1 MIILINTIA
10 CWNFI
15 NKISLIWIFTPF
27 ARAYVEKLIVPYR
40 YLFGGTVYC
49 NSFFNETKKK
59 KILRE
64 KKIPCMW
71 ITLSYLLINKSLACP
86 LLALLQLFEILLSFN
101 FHPIVVIWMCSS
113 VEDSQFTH
121 SETYNPHEESLGREV
136 VNHFHILHFHRHIRN
151 EERALTPVGQVR
163 LISGS
168 V

>member
-27 ARAYVEKLIVPYR
+27 ARAYVEKLKVPYR

-49 NSFFNETKKK
+49 NSFFNETKKRFYVK
-59 KILRE
+59 

-71 ITLSYLLINKSLACP
+71 ITLSHLLINKSLACP

-101 FHPIVVIWMCSS
+101 FHPIVVNVLNCGGLTIHPLWNVQSTWRISRPWSCQSFSYSS
-113 VEDSQFTH
+113 FS
-121 SETYNPHEESLGREV
+121 SSY
-136 VNHFHILHFHRHIRN
+136 
-151 EERALTPVGQVR
+151 
-163 LISGS
+163 
-168 V
+168 